1 MNRCVHRLSAAR
13 DRRVTEDFCGM
24 DITVLP
30 PTAPVTVAP
39 VSSLP
44 VPAQAPRPA
53 GDPELAAVSEGAAAP
68 VLGRQGPARNR
79 ADACLKPVEADLLL
93 IFGCQAKE
101 EVKDENYARR
111 RRMSPTQSRFPL
123 ALA

>member
-1 MNRCVHRLSAAR
+1 MHRLSAAR
-13 DRRVTEDFCGM
+13 DRSLTEDSCGM

-30 PTAPVTVAP
+30 PTTPVTVAP

-44 VPAQAPRPA
+44 SPAQALRPA
-53 GDPELAAVSEGAAAP
+53 GDAEVAAVSEGAAAP

-101 EVKDENYARR
+101 EEG
-111 RRMSPTQSRFPL
+111 
-123 ALA
+123 

>member
-1 MNRCVHRLSAAR
+1 MYTCEKYRALVPLRCSVCEPLRVPLKCSPGPQP
-13 DRRVTEDFCGM
+13 DRRFLGNGHHGPAADG
-24 DITVLP
+24 
-30 PTAPVTVAP
+30 PVTAAP

-44 VPAQAPRPA
+44 SPAQALRPA
-53 GDPELAAVSEGAAAP
+53 GDAEVAAVSEGAAAP

-101 EVKDENYARR
+101 EEG
-111 RRMSPTQSRFPL
+111 
-123 ALA
+123 

>member
-1 MNRCVHRLSAAR
+1 
-13 DRRVTEDFCGM
+13 M

-30 PTAPVTVAP
+30 PTAPVTAAP

-44 VPAQAPRPA
+44 SPAQALRPA
-53 GDPELAAVSEGAAAP
+53 GDAEVAAVSEGAAAP

-79 ADACLKPVEADLLL
+79 TDACLKPVKEDLLW